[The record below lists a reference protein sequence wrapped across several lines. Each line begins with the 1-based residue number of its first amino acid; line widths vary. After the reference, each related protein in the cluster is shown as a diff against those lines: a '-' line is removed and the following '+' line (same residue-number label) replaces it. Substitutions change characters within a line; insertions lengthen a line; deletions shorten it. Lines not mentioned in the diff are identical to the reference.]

1 MKTITPLSMRLVS
14 KLMEDIKKTDMPMLR
29 LQILK
34 RESRTIS
41 RLGRPTKPDNQTHM
55 PERYLENGK
64 PLMIW

>member
-41 RLGRPTKPDNQTHM
+41 RLG
-55 PERYLENGK
+55 
-64 PLMIW
+64 